1 MKTYRQFQENVAT
14 YVLGKTSRNILP
26 KLMVGAGLA
35 GTYLQSKGK
44 FGKDAPQT
52 RKGLKNIVKNVDKN
66 KLEPDTASDR
76 EELIAKSD
84 PNLKKLDKIDKA
96 QDNLLDKIRN
106 RGKGPFADTPSAEE
120 LRKAKLTGKS
130 PLTKAEKKNRKLSA
144 QREMIQKRDDELMTK
159 GPGDPVPGAK
169 RAYLKKLLNRLKN
182 NLKPSN
188 GLKESRAS
196 ETTTR
201 TKGGRVVSIS
211 KKDIGTTDQY
221 NRDVINKLPSLGGE
235 KIQVDAGGK
244 VPDVGKF
251 YSDISKRYTGRKLDQ
266 NKINRNIPGTRAND
280 LKNIEQDIN
289 KTFESKITSS
299 PYINKDTGIE
309 DKNWDGTVKAGP
321 TIHFGGKRKNKY
333 PNNILDLKNDDPLK
347 KQYFNEPETK
357 EYFKNNP
364 SIKMKFYGEKELRTY
379 SNPYKKKE
387 TSALDSKTGRLPPG

>member
-299 PYINKDTGIE
+299 PYINKETGIE

-321 TIHFGGKRKNKY
+321 TIHFGGKRKGKY
-333 PNNILDLKNDDPLK
+333 PNNILDLKDDDPLK

-364 SIKMKFYGEKELRTY
+364 TIKMKFYGEDEPRTY
-379 SNPYKKKE
+379 TNPYKKKG
-387 TSALDSKTGRLPPG
+387 TSALESKPGQMPAG